1 MGQHNSLLLYI
12 CEYIDGHLYAL
23 YIYIYRKGRNYM
35 NEVELEVARE
45 SEREKNKI

>member
-1 MGQHNSLLLYI
+1 MGIYMH
-12 CEYIDGHLYAL
+12 

-45 SEREKNKI
+45 SEREKKQDLRLARQ